1 MGLVVVSGSALPFFL
16 PVCPKS
22 HPPLGKLSWVMG
34 RCQFGAARD
43 FKGWQESI
51 QLYSCTMMD
60 DWLENGSNQNK
71 TDQAKRSA
79 SVYGGRVG
87 LNAKHA
93 MDCF

>member
-1 MGLVVVSGSALPFFL
+1 
-16 PVCPKS
+16 
-22 HPPLGKLSWVMG
+22 
-34 RCQFGAARD
+34 
-43 FKGWQESI
+43 
-51 QLYSCTMMD
+51 MMD

-93 MDCF
+93 MDCLRVSERNTKQEINVLSWVAGWAWL